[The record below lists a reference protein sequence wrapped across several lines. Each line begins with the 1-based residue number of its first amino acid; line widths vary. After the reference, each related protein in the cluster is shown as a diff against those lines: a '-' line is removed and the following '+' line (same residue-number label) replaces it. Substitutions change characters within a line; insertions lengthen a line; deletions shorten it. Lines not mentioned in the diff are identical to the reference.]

1 LNQSLDENDYILANL
16 EFSGYYRVNYEVNNW
31 KNIIK
36 ILQTN
41 KSELTAGT
49 RAQLINDIFSL
60 SQTAIISPD
69 LPLELI
75 GYLKNEFEFLPVAAF
90 LTRIKY
96 FLDMLS
102 SNQLNLDLKT
112 YLASLINPVYEQIG
126 WYENTTNVDHWLLK

>member
-75 GYLKNEFEFLPVAAF
+75 GYLKNEFRHAEFKS
-90 LTRIKY
+90 IK
-96 FLDMLS
+96 FRS
-102 SNQLNLDLKT
+102 
-112 YLASLINPVYEQIG
+112 
-126 WYENTTNVDHWLLK
+126 